1 LKPTN
6 EFLLNKHD
14 FMKKTTTALL
24 LGIILFSACM
34 KKDLSKKDLN
44 DNEPLNG
51 PPPTT
56 CSYPS
61 VNISTHAGAGYA
73 GYIDGNVLLA
83 QFKDPQSI
91 TSFGSS
97 LFVGDRR
104 YIRQITGT
112 TVSTF
117 VTLPDGEHITSL
129 ATDLSGNIYAA
140 VGMYHDA
147 SLIKKFSPT
156 GTLLATWG
164 SFKQLTYRDG
174 DQDQARFTI
183 ISGIAVDE
191 TGLVYIADLGSY
203 AIRLINLDGTVSTL
217 AGGLGTGRPGHGFED
232 GPVATAKL
240 GMVQGVAV
248 TPSGDKVYVADDHA
262 VRMITGGYVY
272 TIAGGASKGFI
283 DGAGP
288 SARFFQ
294 LSGIAIDGAGSV
306 YVTDNAYVSG
316 VEPASYVRKVIKMT
330 SGLVAWKVTTLA
342 GNSYGYA
349 NGPGADAKFYRAAE
363 LVIDNGATTAY
374 IADANNYRIRKMSL
388 SCGITF

>member
-1 LKPTN
+1 
-6 EFLLNKHD
+6 
-14 FMKKTTTALL
+14 
-24 LGIILFSACM
+24 M

-56 CSYPS
+56 CYYPS

-83 QFKDPQSI
+83 QFKNPQAI

-117 VTLPDGEHITSL
+117 VALPDGENVTSL
-129 ATDLSGNIYAA
+129 AADLSGNIYAA
-140 VGMYHDA
+140 VGTYQDA

-164 SFKQLTYRDG
+164 SFKQLAYRDG

-183 ISGIAVDE
+183 ISGLAVDE
-191 TGLVYIADLGSY
+191 TGLIYVADMGSS
-203 AIRLINLDGTVSTL
+203 AIRLINLDATVSTL
-217 AGGLGTGRPGHGFED
+217 AGGIGSGRPGTGFED
-232 GPVATAKL
+232 GPVSTAKL
-240 GMVQGVAV
+240 GYVEGVAV

-262 VRMITGGYVY
+262 VRMITGGNVY
-272 TIAGGASKGFI
+272 TIAGGSAKGFV
-283 DGAGP
+283 DGDGL
-288 SARFFQ
+288 SARFQ
-294 LSGIAIDGAGSV
+294 KLSGIAIDGAGNV
-306 YVTDNAYVSG
+306 YVTDNAFESG
-316 VEPASYVRKVIKMT
+316 YELASHVRKVIKMT

-342 GNSYGYA
+342 GNSYGFA
-349 NGPGADAKFYRAAE
+349 NGAGADAKFNWAME
-363 LVIDNGATTAY
+363 IVIDNGATTAY
-374 IADANNYRIRKMSL
+374 IADAYNYRIRKMSL